1 MSRPVYKRD
10 TCMTPQCVMTHCMLR
25 LAYIWLPVILSLS
38 YLLIVRQ
45 GALLQYIGA
54 VRRLYGIH
62 RRRSAAG
69 RTATLTSFFRPG
81 HCRRLDERSRR
92 RVKISSKRTP
102 ARVWKISVCSEQLA
116 YVRLPAD
123 QAAHPC
129 C

>member
-1 MSRPVYKRD
+1 
-10 TCMTPQCVMTHCMLR
+10 MTHCMLR

-102 ARVWKISVCSEQLA
+102 ARVWKISVASSW
-116 YVRLPAD
+116 RM
-123 QAAHPC
+123 
-129 C
+129 